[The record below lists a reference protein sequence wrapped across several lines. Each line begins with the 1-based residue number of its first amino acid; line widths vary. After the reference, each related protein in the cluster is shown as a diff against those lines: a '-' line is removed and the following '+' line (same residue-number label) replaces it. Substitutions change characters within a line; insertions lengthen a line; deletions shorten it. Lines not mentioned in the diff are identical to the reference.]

1 MDDKNYMPSSVFS
14 HVLIKKTPSTIIL
27 RDYDE

>member
-1 MDDKNYMPSSVFS
+1 MPSSVFS
-14 HVLIKKTPSTIIL
+14 HIIVKKTPSTIIL